1 MGHKPGQVSHQEWCH
16 SWEPA
21 AADLGDMSIVRFTP
35 TELHTYMVT
44 YVHALYL
51 LHGVWLCGVQVHVVN
66 HSVFT
71 KVHVYTI
78 KLSAICHVV
87 KCMHIFI

>member
-21 AADLGDMSIVRFTP
+21 AVDLEDMSIVKLTP
-35 TELHTYMVT
+35 TELYTSMVT
-44 YVHALYL
+44 DVHALYL
-51 LHGVWLCGVQVHVVN
+51 LHGVWLCGVQVHVDN

-71 KVHVYTI
+71 KE
-78 KLSAICHVV
+78 LC
-87 KCMHIFI
+87 